1 MNRNDSQPLT
11 DTKGTSKTVSLR
23 PPLPNFSQAFL
34 LPKMTEFK
42 PGFLKSS
49 TSSTD
54 KSCLDNTS
62 ELSCGGTR
70 SKGMFTLS
78 KKQNSQPLLH
88 FDQGSYSASL
98 LRAVDPLG
106 EVAADPSKKSTSPSK
121 QPQPRQQSSS
131 PGIQAFRQLLVHR
144 VAGPFE
150 RVATTEGLESM
161 EKYNQNF
168 QESENLGQRE
178 TETTKER
185 SDVNSGINMPMLSY
199 SYSSAS
205 SIIASES
212 KIAGSPPPL
221 SYEPYLARQAIEEHL
236 QIQSADLHND
246 VSKFHQVL
254 EVLQRA
260 ARQVRA
266 DRSVSQA
273 NTFHFLVPLVI
284 FLYVLG
290 IGVLLPR
297 QQRYRYSQTPEENS
311 SISMMILLFFIGMTL
326 TLVILRGMVWVG
338 SVLGKAFCEA
348 DLTQVF
354 RRGECVDVDGRGM
367 GEAELIVGGMFM

>member
-11 DTKGTSKTVSLR
+11 DTEGTSKTVSA
-23 PPLPNFSQAFL
+23 PNFSQAFL
-34 LPKMTEFK
+34 LPKMSKVK
-42 PGFLKSS
+42 PGFIKSS

-62 ELSCGGTR
+62 EPSCGGTR
-70 SKGMFTLS
+70 PKQMFTLS
-78 KKQNSQPLLH
+78 KKQNNQPLLH
-88 FDQGSYSASL
+88 SDQGSYSASL
-98 LRAVDPLG
+98 PRAVDPLG
-106 EVAADPSKKSTSPSK
+106 EVAANPSKKSTSPSK
-121 QPQPRQQSSS
+121 QPQPQQQQSS
-131 PGIQAFRQLLVHR
+131 PGIQAFRQLLVYR

-150 RVATTEGLESM
+150 ITKRVATIEALEST

-178 TETTKER
+178 TETTKTEKER
-185 SDVNSGINMPMLSY
+185 SDLNSGINTPMLSY

-205 SIIASES
+205 SIIAS
-212 KIAGSPPPL
+212 KIAGSPPL
-221 SYEPYLARQAIEEHL
+221 SYEPYLAMQAIEEHL
-236 QIQSADLHND
+236 QIQSADLGNE
-246 VSKFHQVL
+246 VSKYHQVL

-273 NTFHFLVPLVI
+273 HTFHFLAPLAI
-284 FLYVLG
+284 FLYLLG

-297 QQRYRYSQTPEENS
+297 QQRYRYSQTPEENT
-311 SISMMILLFFIGMTL
+311 SISMMILLFFIGMSL
-326 TLVILRGMVWVG
+326 ILVIVRGVVWVG
-338 SVLGKAFCEA
+338 GVLGKAFCEA